1 MFRKPEEKVDVLKY
15 DEVEQTESPDTNKS
29 SLDDTSSDL
38 VQETAMSDYVTPN
51 AVLPVES
58 CGNSHITSDVEDHS
72 IEGTV
77 LEVTELIIFMRLI
90 FVFDVISWVMS
101 CRFISHIY

>member
-72 IEGTV
+72 TGGTV

-90 FVFDVISWVMS
+90 FVFDVINWVMS